1 MLLCF
6 NEEERV
12 WTIIII
18 CGFGWRPSRS
28 GCSVPPAD
36 EVGPEAEVA
45 GSRSGMVVV
54 VVVGLEEGMVEVL
67 EDGRGSLEEEVS
79 VSDPDR
85 VPSVTLPFS
94 S

>member
-6 NEEERV
+6 KEERV
-12 WTIIII
+12 GTIIII
-18 CGFGWRPSRS
+18 CGFGWWPSRS

-54 VVVGLEEGMVEVL
+54 VVELEEGMVEVL

-79 VSDPDR
+79 VSEPDR